1 MALKTPSDYFG
12 ESKKETIIENLV
24 KKPEL
29 TSFSDA
35 VNSYKE
41 NISKFEDLSETLK
54 SIESIQSDIK
64 DFIKK
69 EDLDNAVGS
78 YAFLLEETVAKLKND
93 VTGINEK
100 NLISMRSNISNLT
113 EKINNFFKIEVPKY
127 KKNIVEIEIKSSD
140 KFEKYKNDTDII
152 LEDISKYVSD
162 KYESISENK
171 DNILDIEKYIS
182 KQQKDIE

>member
-1 MALKTPSDYFG
+1 MALKKPSDFFG
-12 ESKKETIIENLV
+12 ESKKESIIENLV
-24 KKPEL
+24 QKPEL

-113 EKINNFFKIEVPKY
+113 EKINTFFKIEVPKY
-127 KKNIVEIEIKSSD
+127 KK
-140 KFEKYKNDTDII
+140 I
-152 LEDISKYVSD
+152 L
-162 KYESISENK
+162 
-171 DNILDIEKYIS
+171 
-182 KQQKDIE
+182 